1 VSAAVTGSTT
11 PSPTPAMSLGYAAH
25 E

>member
-1 VSAAVTGSTT
+1 VSAAVTGTTT